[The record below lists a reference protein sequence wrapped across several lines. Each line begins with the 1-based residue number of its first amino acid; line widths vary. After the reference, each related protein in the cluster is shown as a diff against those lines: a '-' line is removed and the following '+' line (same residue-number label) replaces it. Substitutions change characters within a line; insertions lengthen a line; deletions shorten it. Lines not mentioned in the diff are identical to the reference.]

1 MKIEAI
7 RNAVGR
13 EHWILALI
21 VLAALVIV
29 ARAWLVQV
37 EQAPFLLKQAQVR
50 HVRTLTL
57 PAARGVIYDRNGQV
71 LALST
76 PVADVWVDPGQAC
89 DNLDAL
95 RPLAKLLHQDAR
107 SLRHRVGARC
117 KSHFLYLKRQVLPH
131 VADRISR
138 LKLPGVYVTPTWRR
152 YYPQAEVDAHLIG
165 FTNID
170 DVGQAGLEK
179 VYDGWLRGTPGQ
191 IRVIKDLK
199 GHVVDFHDTVRPFKP
214 GRDMT
219 LALDQRIQYFT
230 YRALKRA
237 MILHQARAAAAVVLD
252 AHTGEILAMASQ
264 PGYNPNDR
272 SQIRPS
278 ATRNHA
284 VSDLI
289 EPGSTIKPLV
299 MAKALQEGKVA
310 LDERI
315 DTSPGRLRVD
325 DRTVRDDHDKG
336 VLTPEGIIQHSSNVG
351 IAKIAL
357 RMKPQDIWSLFH
369 DLGFDRD
376 SGLYLHGEA
385 MGRLR
390 TADVWTPVEQA
401 WAAFGYGFQIN
412 LLQLARAYLVLAN
425 DGAML
430 PLSLFQLQQPPQ
442 PERQVL
448 DPVAVRQVRM
458 MMEKVT
464 EKGGTAPKAHIV
476 GYSVAGK
483 TGTVHKVGGDSY
495 SLSRYRAL
503 FAGIVPA
510 DNPDM
515 VMVVMVDEP
524 SRGIYYGGEVAAPVF
539 REVMTQALRLRNVPP
554 DRAE

>member
-1 MKIEAI
+1 MKIEAL
-7 RNAVGR
+7 RNAIGR
-13 EHWILALI
+13 EHGVLAL
-21 VLAALVIV
+21 VLLAALVIV

-37 EQAPFLLKQAQVR
+37 EQSPFLLKQAQVR
-50 HVRTLTL
+50 HVRTMTL

-76 PVADVWVDPGQAC
+76 PVADVWVDPSQAC
-89 DNLDAL
+89 GNLGAL
-95 RPLAKLLHQDAR
+95 RPLAKLLHQDVR
-107 SLRHRVGARC
+107 SLERRVGARC
-117 KSHFLYLKRQVLPH
+117 KGHFMYLKRQVLPD
-131 VADRISR
+131 VADRVSR

-179 VYDGWLRGTPGQ
+179 VYDGWLRGTPGR

-199 GHVVDFHDTVRPFKP
+199 GHVVDFHDTVHPVKP

-237 MILHQARAAAAVVLD
+237 MIMHQARAAAAVVLD

-299 MAKALQEGKVA
+299 MARALQEGKVA

-325 DRTVRDDHDKG
+325 DRIVRDDHDKG

-351 IAKIAL
+351 IARIAL
-357 RMKPQDIWSLFH
+357 RMKPRDIWSLFH
-369 DLGFDRD
+369 ELGFDRD

-430 PLSLFQLQQPPQ
+430 PLSLFRLDQPPQ

-524 SRGIYYGGEVAAPVF
+524 SRGIYYGGEVAAPIF